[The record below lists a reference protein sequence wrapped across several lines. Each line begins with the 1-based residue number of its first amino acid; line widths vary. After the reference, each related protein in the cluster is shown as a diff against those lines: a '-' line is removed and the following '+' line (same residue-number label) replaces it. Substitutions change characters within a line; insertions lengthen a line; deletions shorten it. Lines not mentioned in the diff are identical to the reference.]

1 MKQIITTNFF
11 HIIFVALLTAKILDC
26 DISWLAVF
34 LPLIIEISL
43 VLGYFACEYN
53 LKSKKTQQNE
63 IYDKLP

>member
-1 MKQIITTNFF
+1 MKQILITNFF
-11 HIIFVALLTAKILDC
+11 HIIFVILITLKILGFDFT
-26 DISWLAVF
+26 WLAVF

-43 VLGYFACEYN
+43 VMGYLACEYN